1 MLVMIY
7 SFYNERKN
15 DAGELDSIL
24 SWWGCLN
31 VDSEQRLAA
40 HAKKM

>member
-1 MLVMIY
+1 MK
-7 SFYNERKN
+7 RKN

-24 SWWGCLN
+24 SWWGGLN

-40 HAKKM
+40 NAKKM